1 MQILSITYTTCSYK
15 ALSLCDYTMYLQ
27 GRFSPCAVYRYLA
40 DADFYALRNTN
51 NKEEP
56 LYTFKVHL

>member
-1 MQILSITYTTCSYK
+1 MQILSITYTYGYNAIS
-15 ALSLCDYTMYLQ
+15 SCDYTMYLQ

-51 NKEEP
+51 P